1 MESKINYTIVGIF
14 LVALTV
20 ALFSFAYWL
29 TKNYGQQSYDTY
41 YVHLS
46 ESAAGLT
53 VDGSV
58 KYRGVDVGTV
68 VSIELNPQNPE
79 EVRLLLKIIQE
90 TPIKTDTTATISFFG
105 ITGLAF
111 IELEG
116 LDKDAPRLKK
126 VHGEIP
132 IIPSRPSIFKRADQ
146 ALSQLA
152 EKTDYALDRV
162 NRLLGDENLKNFE
175 DLLFE
180 TKELAKGLQGQLNG
194 IQRLVDNGV
203 LMESEIIQA
212 SQKVGTASTSI
223 KRMAEN
229 VEKNAAG
236 ISQEMTHGMRTSF
249 NSLNQLLGDLDRLT
263 GSLQTT
269 IQNIEASPSDI
280 LFKRTQPRAG
290 PGEKGYH
297 EE

>member
-1 MESKINYTIVGIF
+1 MESRINYTIVGLF
-14 LVALTV
+14 LVALTA

-29 TKNYGQQSYDTY
+29 AKNYGQQSYDTY

-46 ESAAGLT
+46 ESVAGLT

-68 VSIELNPQNPE
+68 VSIELNPKNPE

-116 LDKDAPRLKK
+116 LNKDAPMLER
-126 VHGEIP
+126 VNGEIP
-132 IIPSRPSIFKRADQ
+132 VIPSRPSIFKRADQ
-146 ALSQLA
+146 SLSQLA
-152 EKTDYALDRV
+152 ERTNDALDKV
-162 NRLLGDENLKNFE
+162 NRLLGNENLKNVE
-175 DLLFE
+175 DLLYE
-180 TKELAKGLQGQLNG
+180 TKELAKDLRGQLNG
-194 IQRLVDNGV
+194 IQRLVDNGT
-203 LMESEIIQA
+203 LMESQIIQA

-223 KRMAEN
+223 KLMADSI
-229 VEKNAAG
+229 EKSTAG
-236 ISQEMTHGMRTSF
+236 LSKEMTRGMRESF
-249 NSLNQLLGDLDRLT
+249 DSLNQLLSDLGGLT
-263 GSLQTT
+263 ESLQTT
-269 IQNIEASPSDI
+269 IQNIEANPSDI
-280 LFKRTQPRAG
+280 LFKRTQPRPG

>member
-29 TKNYGQQSYDTY
+29 TKNYDQQNYDTY

-46 ESAAGLT
+46 ESVAGLT
-53 VDGSV
+53 VDSSV

-68 VSIELNPQNPE
+68 VSIELNPKNPE
-79 EVRLLLKIIQE
+79 EVRLLLKIVQE
-90 TPIKTDTTATISFFG
+90 TTIKTDTTATISFFG

-116 LDKDAPRLKK
+116 FDKDAPRLEML
-126 VHGEIP
+126 HGEIP

-146 ALSQLA
+146 VLSQLA
-152 EKTDYALDRV
+152 EKTDYALGRV

-180 TKELAKGLQGQLNG
+180 TKELAKDLQGQLNG
-194 IQRLVDNGV
+194 IQRLVDNGI

-212 SQKVGTASTSI
+212 SQKVGTASASI
-223 KRMAEN
+223 KRMAESL
-229 VEKNAAG
+229 EKNAMG
-236 ISQEMTHGMRTSF
+236 ISQEMTRGMRDSF
-249 NSLNQLLGDLDRLT
+249 NSLNQLLSDLGRLT

-269 IQNIEASPSDI
+269 IQNIEASPGDI
-280 LFKRTQPRAG
+280 LFKRTQPRPG

-297 EE
+297 EG

>member
-1 MESKINYTIVGIF
+1 MESKINYTIVGVF

-20 ALFSFAYWL
+20 ALFGFAYWL
-29 TKNYGQQSYDTY
+29 AKDYGQQNYDTY

-68 VSIELNPQNPE
+68 VSIELNPKNPE
-79 EVRLLLKIIQE
+79 EVQLLLKIIQE

-116 LDKDAPRLKK
+116 LDKDAPRLKR
-126 VHGEIP
+126 VYGEIP
-132 IIPSRPSIFKRADQ
+132 VIPSRPSIFKRADQ

-152 EKTDYALDRV
+152 ERTNHALDRV
-162 NRLLGDENLKNFE
+162 NHLLGNENLKNVE

-180 TKELAKGLQGQLNG
+180 TKGLAKDLRSQLNG

-203 LMESEIIQA
+203 LMENQIIQA
-212 SQKVGTASTSI
+212 SQKVGAASNSI
-223 KRMAEN
+223 RLMADSI
-229 VEKNAAG
+229 EKNTTG
-236 ISQEMTHGMRTSF
+236 LSQEMTRGMRESF
-249 NSLNQLLGDLDRLT
+249 NSLNQLLSELDRLT
-263 GSLQTT
+263 GSLQAT
-269 IQNIEASPSDI
+269 IQNIEANPSDL
-280 LFKRTQPRAG
+280 LFRRTQPRPG
-290 PGEKGYH
+290 PGEQGYH

>member
-14 LVALTV
+14 LVALTI

-29 TKNYGQQSYDTY
+29 AKNYDQQNYDAY

-46 ESAAGLT
+46 ESVAGLT
-53 VDGSV
+53 VDSSV

-68 VSIELNPQNPE
+68 VGIELNPKNPE
-79 EVRLLLKIIQE
+79 EVRLHLKIIQE

-116 LDKDAPRLKK
+116 LDKDAPRLKR

-162 NRLLGDENLKNFE
+162 NRLLGDENLKNIE

-180 TKELAKGLQGQLNG
+180 TKELAKDLQRKLNG
-194 IQRLVDNGV
+194 IQRLVDNGI
-203 LMESEIIQA
+203 LMESQIISA
-212 SQKVGTASTSI
+212 SQEVGTASTSI
-223 KRMAEN
+223 KLMADSIERST
-229 VEKNAAG
+229 AG
-236 ISQEMTHGMRTSF
+236 LSKEMTRGMRESF
-249 NSLNQLLGDLDRLT
+249 NSLNQLLSDLDRLT

-269 IQNIEASPSDI
+269 IQNIEANPSDI
-280 LFKRTQPRAG
+280 LFKRTQPQPG